1 MADRIVLVVFY
12 SRDGETE
19 RLAHAA
25 AVGAV
30 QARALIRLRRMADAD
45 PAAALARHP
54 GSAETLRRMHRE
66 YIAPRDA
73 DVVAAGGLILA
84 SRGDVDAGAAEWRP
98 FVEMLE
104 TLHADGRLAGKTA
117 GVVAHGAAS
126 ASLVAL
132 LTRFGFAMA
141 PSGGDPVG
149 LGRAVAEVHAR

>member
-1 MADRIVLVVFY
+1 MPATVVVVFY

-30 QARALIRLRRMADAD
+30 QARALIRLRRMADPD
-45 PAAALARHP
+45 AAGVLARHP
-54 GSAETLRRMHRE
+54 ASQDTLRRMHRE

-73 DVVAAGGLILA
+73 DVLAADALILA
-84 SRGDVDAGAAEWRP
+84 SRADVDASAPEWRP
-98 FVEMLE
+98 FVDLLE
-104 TLHADGRLAGKTA
+104 RLHEGGRLAGKTA
-117 GVVAHGAAS
+117 GVIANGAAS
-126 ASLVAL
+126 ASFEAL
-132 LTRFGFAMA
+132 LARFGFAMA